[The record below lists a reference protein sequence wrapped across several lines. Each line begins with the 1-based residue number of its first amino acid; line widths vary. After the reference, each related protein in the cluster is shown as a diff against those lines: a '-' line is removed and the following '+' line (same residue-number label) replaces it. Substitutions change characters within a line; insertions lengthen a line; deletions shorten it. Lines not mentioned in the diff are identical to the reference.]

1 MEIGNIKIENK
12 VFLAPMAGITDSVF
26 RMLCKEQGCG
36 LVFTEM
42 VSAKGL
48 YYDNKRTGD
57 LLDTQLDEG
66 PVGVQIFGSDPDIM
80 AEIVAIIANT
90 DIDLID
96 INMGCPA
103 PKIVKNGEGAALMK
117 NPKLAGQIVRA
128 VVKVTDKPVTVK
140 MRSGWDEGS
149 INAIDLAMIVE
160 DAGAKAVTLHGRTR
174 EQFYSGTADWDII
187 RRAKER
193 LSIPVIGNGDIFS
206 AQAGRDMLEQTGCD
220 AIMVARGAQGN
231 PWIFRELRACLR
243 GEELP
248 QAPSPKEKIETA
260 KRHLRLLVDLKGQRI
275 GVNEMRKHLAW
286 YIKGLK
292 NASQIKRRVNTADT
306 VKELESLLDAY
317 LEVLAIE
324 A

>member
-1 MEIGNIKIENK
+1 MEIGNIKLENK

-231 PWIFRELRACLR
+231 PWICSFFT
-243 GEELP
+243 
-248 QAPSPKEKIETA
+248 SI
-260 KRHLRLLVDLKGQRI
+260 
-275 GVNEMRKHLAW
+275 
-286 YIKGLK
+286 
-292 NASQIKRRVNTADT
+292 SSRVNTW
-306 VKELESLLDAY
+306 LP
-317 LEVLAIE
+317 IE
-324 A
+324 RIYF

>member
-1 MEIGNIKIENK
+1 MEIGNIKLENK

-103 PKIVKNGEGAALMK
+103 PKIVKT
-117 NPKLAGQIVRA
+117 VRE
-128 VVKVTDKPVTVK
+128 P
-140 MRSGWDEGS
+140 
-149 INAIDLAMIVE
+149 
-160 DAGAKAVTLHGRTR
+160 
-174 EQFYSGTADWDII
+174 
-187 RRAKER
+187 
-193 LSIPVIGNGDIFS
+193 P
-206 AQAGRDMLEQTGCD
+206 
-220 AIMVARGAQGN
+220 
-231 PWIFRELRACLR
+231 
-243 GEELP
+243 
-248 QAPSPKEKIETA
+248 
-260 KRHLRLLVDLKGQRI
+260 
-275 GVNEMRKHLAW
+275 
-286 YIKGLK
+286 
-292 NASQIKRRVNTADT
+292 
-306 VKELESLLDAY
+306 
-317 LEVLAIE
+317 
-324 A
+324 